1 MLVGGKILVS
11 RHKRDNHNFIEYMSA
26 LMWYLVLAEVNL
38 VLSNTKHTAILCMDG
53 QACTCRRKVLS
64 SRTSLRIITLNLIY
78 MGQYL
83 ADWTSLTILVS
94 FKM

>member
-38 VLSNTKHTAILCMDG
+38 VLSNTKHTAILCMDD
-53 QACTCRRKVLS
+53 L
-64 SRTSLRIITLNLIY
+64 
-78 MGQYL
+78 MGQLKPWTGVYL
-83 ADWTSLTILVS
+83 
-94 FKM
+94 